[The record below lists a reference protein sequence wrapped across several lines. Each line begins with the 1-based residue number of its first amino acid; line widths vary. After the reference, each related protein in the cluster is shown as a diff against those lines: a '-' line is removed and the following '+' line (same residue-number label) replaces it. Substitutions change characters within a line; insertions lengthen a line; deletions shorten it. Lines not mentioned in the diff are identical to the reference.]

1 MSDQYDA
8 IVAGHICLDI
18 IPDLSGSTLEQF
30 RRTFAPGKLL
40 QVGSAALGTG
50 GPVSNV
56 GLALHKLGIDV
67 RLMGKVGDDTF
78 GQIIR
83 QIVASTDPHLADG
96 MVTDASVGSSYTI
109 VVNPPG
115 VDRYFL
121 HSPGANDT
129 FVADDVRYDLLQQ
142 ARLFHFGYPP
152 LMRRM
157 FEDDGLELIEIFR
170 RAKQT
175 DVTTSLDMAL
185 PDPSAPAGR
194 ANWIAIL
201 RATLPYVDIFL
212 PSIEEILFMLRRE
225 TFDELERSAGSHGIV
240 SAITPQLLSD
250 VSAELMDDGAKIV
263 GLKLGNRGF
272 YLRTAGEQRLASM
285 GRGRPADLSTWANRE
300 LWTSCFQAD
309 VVGTAGSGDATIAG
323 FLTALLRDLPPEQ
336 AVTAAVAVGACN
348 VEAADTLSG
357 IQPWDDT
364 LRRVADGWPRYRMI
378 MQTPGWRFDEA
389 NGLWQRIFEE

>member
-8 IVAGHICLDI
+8 VIAGHICLDI

-50 GPVSNV
+50 GAVSNV
-56 GLALHKLGIDV
+56 GLALHKLGMDV
-67 RLMGKVGDDTF
+67 RLMGKVGDDAF

-83 QIVASTDPHLADG
+83 QIVASTDPRLADG
-96 MVTDASVGSSYTI
+96 MVVDASVGSSYTI

-157 FEDDGLELIEIFR
+157 FEDDGVELIEIFR

-175 DVTTSLDMAL
+175 GVTTSLDMAL

-240 SAITPQLLSD
+240 SVITPQLLSD
-250 VSAELMDDGAKIV
+250 VSAELLDQGAQIV
-263 GLKLGNRGF
+263 GIKLGNRGF
-272 YLRTAGEQRLASM
+272 YLRTAGEQRAGIDGPRPSSRSLRLGEQRGMEPVLPGRRCRHGRFRRRNHRRLLDRTAARPAAGASCH
-285 GRGRPADLSTWANRE
+285 GRRGGRRVQRRGRRHAQRHPAVGCDAPPGRRRMATVSHDH
-300 LWTSCFQAD
+300 AD
-309 VVGTAGSGDATIAG
+309 ARLAIRRG
-323 FLTALLRDLPPEQ
+323 Q
-336 AVTAAVAVGACN
+336 WAVA
-348 VEAADTLSG
+348 
-357 IQPWDDT
+357 
-364 LRRVADGWPRYRMI
+364 
-378 MQTPGWRFDEA
+378 A
-389 NGLWQRIFEE
+389 NL